1 MDLKVQ
7 TETGCALRQIR
18 FALTAPGLGHRQR
31 SIESGSD
38 CLGVCGP
45 ITLGQRRSW
54 RFNSIF
60 SWTMPT
66 MWSCT
71 PSFRSTFETAQPP
84 LLAVWGKFDPYF
96 IPTGAEALKRDLPAA
111 TVKFLPTGHFALET
125 HLQESAIAMREFL
138 MEHREKTVSGE
149 AVL

>member
-7 TETGCALRQIR
+7 IETGCALRQIR

-54 RFNSIF
+54 RRRFAGAGFGPVVF
-60 SWTMPT
+60 SEVEM
-66 MWSCT
+66 
-71 PSFRSTFETAQPP
+71 R
-84 LLAVWGKFDPYF
+84 
-96 IPTGAEALKRDLPAA
+96 
-111 TVKFLPTGHFALET
+111 
-125 HLQESAIAMREFL
+125 AIAR
-138 MEHREKTVSGE
+138 
-149 AVL
+149 